1 MEINSGAMPEMI
13 HHRQDEQGTLHVAA
27 TGRWIIGKAQELDQ
41 QLGSIDNH
49 SIKAVQFDLS
59 EVSELDTL
67 GAWLLISTRERLST
81 AGIDV
86 QLTGLQHQH
95 EALLNHVARSRE
107 KGQGEKDQGQNA
119 PPATMSG
126 RIAAPV
132 VAIGAKIA
140 SVAAE
145 ARNLVAF
152 IGLALAR
159 SSSMIRRR
167 HRLRLG
173 AVMFQLQQAWLN
185 ALPIVTLASFL
196 ISLAAMYLGAAE
208 LARLGAADI
217 AVQAISFAVLLE
229 IGVLLPA
236 ILVAGRSASAFA
248 AQIGTMKAGDE
259 IDAMLVAGL
268 DPTVTLIIPRVVA
281 LVIAVPLLGIV
292 GQITGLFGCFLM
304 AWVHL
309 GLSLAEYMDRVQTAA
324 GIEIFLIGILKTP
337 FFGAIIAFTGCFQGM
352 NLNGAAIAVGQRA
365 TRAVVQALV
374 LVILFDTLYSV
385 ALWVALVRP

>member
-1 MEINSGAMPEMI
+1 MI
-13 HHRQDEQGTLHVAA
+13 RHWQDEQGTLCVAVA
-27 TGRWIIGKAQELDQ
+27 GRWTLNEAQALDQ
-41 QLGSIDNH
+41 QLQDIGDH
-49 SIKAVQFDLS
+49 FKAGITSARFDLA
-59 EVSELDTL
+59 EVSELDTC
-67 GAWLLISTRERLST
+67 GAALLVGARQRLAAAGADVRFTRVRDEHHVLLNQVQQWREKVGEECVPAPSIKERL
-81 AGIDV
+81 
-86 QLTGLQHQH
+86 
-95 EALLNHVARSRE
+95 
-107 KGQGEKDQGQNA
+107 
-119 PPATMSG
+119 AT
-126 RIAAPV
+126 PV
-132 VAIGAKIA
+132 VLIGARIA

-145 ARNLVAF
+145 VRDFVGF

-167 HRLRLG
+167 HRLRLA

-185 ALPIVTLASFL
+185 ALPIVALSSFL
-196 ISLAAMYLGAAE
+196 IGLAAMYLGAAQ
-208 LARLGAADI
+208 LARLGAGDI
-217 AVQAISFAVLLE
+217 AVQALSFVILLE
-229 IGVLLPA
+229 VGVLLPA
-236 ILVAGRSASAFA
+236 LLVGGRSASAFA

-292 GQITGLFGCFLM
+292 GQISGLVGCFLM
-304 AWVHL
+304 AWTYL

-337 FFGAIIAFTGCFQGM
+337 LFGAIIAFIGCFQGM
-352 NLNGAAIAVGQRA
+352 KLSGAAIEVGQQA

-374 LVILFDTLYSV
+374 LIILFDAFYSV